1 MAESVMGLPSA
12 KVSCRRGGSPGLGA
26 AVWARRC
33 GLGSVLWLRCR
44 RSGEHPIRKLVNVTH
59 AGDSAHDSVNP
70 GQTPARFVLA
80 AFEPGVGPS
89 RRSEGTGV

>member
-1 MAESVMGLPSA
+1 MGTSLRARLSVVVALPA
-12 KVSCRRGGSPGLGA
+12 L
-26 AVWARRC
+26 
-33 GLGSVLWLRCR
+33 
-44 RSGEHPIRKLVNVTH
+44 GEHPIRKLVNVTH